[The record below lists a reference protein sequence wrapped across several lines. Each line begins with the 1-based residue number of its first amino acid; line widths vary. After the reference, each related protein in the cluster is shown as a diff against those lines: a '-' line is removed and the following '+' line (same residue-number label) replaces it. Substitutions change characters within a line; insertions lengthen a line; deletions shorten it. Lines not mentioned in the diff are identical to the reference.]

1 MYLCSLNIKGIMNDE
16 KLFTEFPP
24 VTTEQWEATINKD
37 LKGADYE
44 KKLVWRTEEGFQ
56 VRPYYRA
63 ENMENLEYLK
73 TMPNEFPYTRGT
85 NPHSNSWEIVQEVEE
100 ADPAK
105 ANAIAVDALKR
116 GATCIAFNAAN
127 VDSAAVLETLL
138 KGIDLNVN
146 GVQFNHVKN
155 FLELM
160 TNFVAYVEKN
170 NFDKEKVQGSLNFDP
185 LTYRLRHNKFW
196 KSAEED
202 MQQAIQLI
210 ELNGCMKN
218 FKVINVNGITLH
230 NAGAT
235 IVQELAY
242 TLNLANEYLA
252 FCTEK
257 GVKPEK
263 VASRMQLTLS
273 VGSNYFME
281 IAKLRATRLLWSTM
295 VAQYKPECDCAYKIH
310 INTVAST
317 WNKTIYDPYVNML
330 RSTTEGMSA
339 VIGGSDSISLQP
351 FDVAYK
357 ESDEFSRRISRNVQ
371 VILKEEAFMDRVV
384 DPAAGSYYVEN
395 LTNSIAENA
404 WKLFQTVEQN
414 GGALAAIEDGTM
426 RTAIEESCQKR
437 DMNIAT
443 RRYILLGTNQYPNIN
458 ETMAD
463 KIERVKKDENE
474 GLKTYRGARA
484 FEELRL
490 ETEKYAKANHRPSV
504 YLLKLGNLAM
514 RQARAGFITNFFGCA
529 GYQIVEPAGFAT
541 VEEGVKAAGEAKP
554 DLIVVCSSDEEYATL
569 GVEAAKQ
576 CKAQYPNTPR
586 RTQRS
591 RHRRLYPRESQYFGI
606 LTEIQPIVVE
616 IKHFFSKYPPVET
629 RLIASLHFLN

>member
-1 MYLCSLNIKGIMNDE
+1 MTDE

-24 VTTEQWEATINKD
+24 VSTEQWEATINKD

-44 KKLVWRTEEGFQ
+44 KKLVWKTDEGFQ

-63 ENMENLEYLK
+63 ENLQDLDYLK

-85 NPHSNSWEIVQEVEE
+85 KARDNHWDIVQEVEE
-100 ADPAK
+100 GDPQK

-116 GATCIAFNAAN
+116 GATCVAFNAAN
-127 VDSAAVLETLL
+127 IDSEGALAALL
-138 KGIDLNVN
+138 NGIDLNTC
-146 GVQFNHVKN
+146 GVQFNHVKSY
-155 FLELM
+155 LDLM
-160 TNFVAYVEKN
+160 KLFISYVEAHG
-170 NFDKEKVQGSLNFDP
+170 FDKEKVQGSLNFDP
-185 LTYRLRHNKFW
+185 LIYRLRHNKFW
-196 KSAEED
+196 QSMEED
-202 MQQAIQLI
+202 MMQAVTLL
-210 ELNGCMKN
+210 EMNGCMKN
-218 FKVINVNGITLH
+218 FKVINVNGIMLH

-242 TLNLANEYLA
+242 TLALANEYLA

-257 GVKPEK
+257 GIKPEK

-281 IAKLRATRLLWSTM
+281 IAKLRAIRLLWSIM

-357 ESDEFSRRISRNVQ
+357 ESDEFSRRIARNVQ

-404 WKLFQTVEQN
+404 WKLFQSVEQQ
-414 GGALAAIEDGTM
+414 GGALKAVEEGTIQSSI
-426 RTAIEESCQKR
+426 RESCQKR

-463 KIERVKKDENE
+463 KIERVKKDDCE
-474 GLKTYRGARA
+474 GLTTYRGAMA

-490 ETEKYAKANHRPSV
+490 ETERYAKDHHRPSV
-504 YLLKLGNLAM
+504 YLMKVGNLAM

-576 CKAQYPNTPR
+576 CKAQFPSTPFLVAGNPTECIDALKEAGADDFIHVR
-586 RTQRS
+586 VNI
-591 RHRRLYPRESQYFGI
+591 LES
-606 LTEIQPIVVE
+606 LR
-616 IKHFFSKYPPVET
+616 KYNQ
-629 RLIASLHFLN
+629 LLLK

>member
-1 MYLCSLNIKGIMNDE
+1 MNDE

-44 KKLVWRTEEGFQ
+44 KKLVWRTDEGFQ

-63 ENMENLEYLK
+63 ENMQDLDYLK

-85 NPHSNSWEIVQEVEE
+85 KARDNHWDIVQEVEE
-100 ADPAK
+100 SDPAK
-105 ANAIAVDALKR
+105 ANAIATDALKR
-116 GATCIAFNAAN
+116 GATCVAFNAAN
-127 VDSAAVLETLL
+127 IDSDAALETLL
-138 KGIDLNVN
+138 KDIDLNTT
-146 GVQFNHVKN
+146 GVQFNHVKSY
-155 FLELM
+155 LDLM
-160 TNFVAYVEKN
+160 KRFVSYVEAHN
-170 NFDKEKVQGSLNFDP
+170 CDKEKVSGSINFDP

-202 MQQAIQLI
+202 MQQAVTLL
-210 ELNGCMKN
+210 EMNGCMKN
-218 FKVINVNGITLH
+218 FKVINVNGIVLH

-242 TLNLANEYLA
+242 TLSMANEYLA

-257 GVKPEK
+257 GLKPEK

-317 WNKTIYDPYVNML
+317 WNKTLYDPYVNML

-339 VIGGSDSISLQP
+339 AIGGSDSISLQP

-404 WKLFQTVEQN
+404 WKLFQSVEQQ
-414 GGALAAIEDGTM
+414 GGALKAIEDGSM

-463 KIERVKKDENE
+463 KIERVKKDDCE
-474 GLKTYRGARA
+474 GLKTYRGAMA
-484 FEELRL
+484 FEEVRL
-490 ETEKYAKANHRPSV
+490 ETEKYAAKNHRPSV
-504 YLLKLGNLAM
+504 FLLKVGNLAM

-529 GYQIVEPAGFAT
+529 GYQIIEPAGFPT

-576 CKAQYPNTPR
+576 CKAQFPNTPFLVAGNPNECLDALKEAGTDDFIHVR
-586 RTQRS
+586 VNI
-591 RHRRLYPRESQYFGI
+591 LES
-606 LTEIQPIVVE
+606 LR
-616 IKHFFSKYPPVET
+616 KYNQ
-629 RLIASLHFLN
+629 LLLK